1 MCINPRVVEE
11 ADRDKVDVECR
22 KRTASWVR
30 ARKAK
35 GENVELCD
43 FFEQWDAAGT
53 DAAFGDDEEILDCE
67 DMKVFGKKHG
77 YCPYFVARHAITRA
91 NVIVYNYQYMLDPK
105 VAHMVSKELE
115 RESIVVFDEGHNIDN
130 ICIEALSVELD
141 VRKLQRAQRCASILG
156 KKVDDLRAH
165 DAQRVRDEYDKLV
178 KGLQSK
184 GALPITDNQIG
195 GSPFPMVP
203 SEIADD
209 AVPGNVR
216 KAEHFLRLLRIVI
229 QHLKHRI
236 EFQSGENQQQQQA
249 KVEVETPAAFLLDL
263 ERRTALEQT
272 PLKFFHTRLSSLI
285 RTVEVADLEDSHALG
300 QVADFASLV
309 AGDDNGGFAIVID
322 PFFRGPTGI
331 PEPKLQLCCLDASK
345 ALKPVLDRFDT
356 VIITSGTLSP
366 LELYSKILG
375 FGQTSSAEQT
385 VVVSKRSF
393 PMSIYR
399 PCILP
404 MVVTKG
410 ADQLA
415 VSTRFE
421 SREDAS
427 VVRNYG
433 ALLVELASR
442 VPDGII
448 AFFTSY
454 QYMEN
459 TIATWDETGV
469 LRRILEHKLLFI
481 ETKDVMETS
490 IALDNFR
497 RACDHGRGAVFLSI
511 ARGKVSEG
519 VDFEKHYGR
528 CIVNI
533 GVPYQY
539 TQSHVL
545 RTRLEFLLTHHG
557 VREADFL
564 TFDAMRQTAQCVG
577 RVIRSKND
585 YGIVILADARFA
597 RKDKK
602 DKLPPW
608 VLQFMKDAHLNL
620 STDAAMGV
628 LTAFLREMAQ
638 PVEADN
644 LNQILIDHKQVQA
657 LVNQL
662 PRPSAHSF

>member
-1 MCINPRVVEE
+1 V
-11 ADRDKVDVECR
+11 
-22 KRTASWVR
+22 
-30 ARKAK
+30 
-35 GENVELCD
+35 
-43 FFEQWDAAGT
+43 
-53 DAAFGDDEEILDCE
+53 
-67 DMKVFGKKHG
+67 
-77 YCPYFVARHAITRA
+77 
-91 NVIVYNYQYMLDPK
+91 
-105 VAHMVSKELE
+105 
-115 RESIVVFDEGHNIDN
+115 
-130 ICIEALSVELD
+130 
-141 VRKLQRAQRCASILG
+141 
-156 KKVDDLRAH
+156 
-165 DAQRVRDEYDKLV
+165 
-178 KGLQSK
+178 
-184 GALPITDNQIG
+184 
-195 GSPFPMVP
+195 
-203 SEIADD
+203 
-209 AVPGNVR
+209 
-216 KAEHFLRLLRIVI
+216 VI
-229 QHLKHRI
+229 QHLKKRLDF
-236 EFQSGENQQQQQA
+236 ESSGQP

-263 ERRTALEQT
+263 ERRTALDQT
-272 PLKFFHTRLSSLI
+272 PLKYFHTRLTSLI
-285 RTVEVADLEDSHALG
+285 RTVEVADLEDSAALG
-300 QVADFASLV
+300 DIANFASLV
-309 AGDDNGGFAIVID
+309 ASDDNGGFAVVVD

-331 PEPKLQLCCLDASK
+331 PEPKLHLSCLDASK
-345 ALKPVLDRFDT
+345 ALRPVLERFDT

-366 LELYSKILG
+366 LDLYSKILG
-375 FGQTSSAEQT
+375 FGGSGSGNGGGGSLNSELAAVASEQQHN
-385 VVVSKRSF
+385 VLVSRKSF

-433 ALLVELASR
+433 ALLVELAAR

-459 TIATWDETGV
+459 TIATWDDAGV
-469 LRRILEHKLLFI
+469 LGRILEHKLLFI

-497 RACDHGRGAVFLSI
+497 RACDCGRGAVMLSI
-511 ARGKVSEG
+511 ARGKVAEG

-528 CIVNI
+528 CVVNV

-545 RTRLEFLLTHHG
+545 RTRLEYLLTHHQ

-564 TFDAMRQTAQCVG
+564 TFDAMRQSAQCIG

-602 DKLPPW
+602 DKLPSW
-608 VLQFMKDAHLNL
+608 ILQFMKDAHLNL
-620 STDAAMGV
+620 STDAALGV
-628 LTAFLREMAQ
+628 LSSFLREMAQ
-638 PVEADN
+638 PVDPTN
-644 LNQILIDHKQVQA
+644 LNQILMDHSQVKAMVKREFPPNNNNSA
-657 LVNQL
+657 LT
-662 PRPSAHSF
+662 S